1 MLAFDISA
9 SQFRADF
16 FEKKVRLQKSALR
29 ARPLAWTDLDQLL
42 GQIELSES
50 VIKLFN
56 RGLIPTQSFVEE
68 TIELGQRRRRLNK
81 ARFYNQMR
89 NGATL
94 VINRFETHSQA
105 ARRLCAQVASF
116 TRLQTTSNAYLSF
129 GGQGTFGK
137 HWDTHDVFAIQ
148 LIGRKRWQVFE
159 PTFPLPL
166 SFQTSDGVA
175 SDQVNRPV
183 LDCVLEAGDVLYV
196 PRGWWHQTLPLEEGS
211 FHLSVGTYAATVHD
225 YLMWVCSRCLPSQQ
239 TARQAFDSSAEH
251 DEVLAELSRFLG
263 EAVRDPAAREAFRRE
278 LAQRERLSS
287 EFRLGLFADPASKGL
302 CGTELIRLTS
312 FDPQPFGRPEVLV
325 NGARLEL
332 DPVSHAVA
340 AALRDS
346 PVVFDVLCARLAE
359 VPRDRVQRA
368 VLDLAQHEIVTIEDR
383 SAERPL

>member
-1 MLAFDISA
+1 MLTFDISA
-9 SQFRADF
+9 SQFRADY
-16 FEKKVRLQKSALR
+16 FEKSVRLQKGALR
-29 ARPLAWTDLDQLL
+29 SQPLAWTDLDQLL
-42 GQIELSES
+42 GQIELAEPA
-50 VIKLFN
+50 IKLFN
-56 RGLIPTQSFVEE
+56 RGLIPTQAYVEE
-68 TIELGQRRRRLNK
+68 TIELGQRRRRLHK
-81 ARFYNQMR
+81 ARFYGQMR

-94 VINRFETHSQA
+94 VINRFESHSQI

-116 TRLQTTSNAYLSF
+116 ARLQSTSNAYLSF

-166 SFQTSDGVA
+166 SFQTSEGVA
-175 SDQVNRPV
+175 PDQVSHPV

-211 FHLSVGTYAATVHD
+211 FHLSVGTYAATLHD
-225 YLMWVCSRCLPSQQ
+225 YLLWVCSRCLPSQQ
-239 TARQAFDSSAEH
+239 AARRAFDPSADD
-251 DEVLAELSRFLG
+251 DEVLAELSQHLG
-263 EAVRDPAAREAFRRE
+263 EALRNPAAREAFGRE

-287 EFRLGLFADPASKGL
+287 EFRLGLFVDPASKGL

-332 DPVSHAVA
+332 DPVSHAVVA
-340 AALRDS
+340 TVRDS
-346 PVVFDVLCARLAE
+346 ALVFDVLCARLGE
-359 VPRDRVQRA
+359 VPRDRLQRA
-368 VLDLAQHEIVTIEDR
+368 VLDLAQHELVTIEDR
-383 SAERPL
+383 SAERLP